1 MTDDAFDDD
10 APRVAPDQPKG
21 SGDKAPRIVAAL
33 ALTVVVTIALIV
45 SSFVILWLL

>member
-21 SGDKAPRIVAAL
+21 SGDKAPRVIAAL
-33 ALTVVVTIALIV
+33 TLTAVVTILAIA
-45 SSFVILWLL
+45 STIVILWLL